1 MMCRTTKHC
10 PPAKP
15 LPRPLERQ
23 GHQGMSEPTH
33 VRVLVTHWPVP
44 GHLWSQPVFPP
55 GGCQPPKRD
64 VPAEQGGQK
73 RNSSA
78 FIGQLL
84 FNSDWVYHTLLFNS
98 LIGMT
103 MTSVTPGTQLPWHSC
118 VVSCSLLIKETSYHW
133 NKDSHLRTKRLL
145 YVCEWSSLSTQG
157 GLLPEST
164 LVPKSRDAQ
173 VPS

>member
-1 MMCRTTKHC
+1 MLFPKSLTCPCLLQPSNQHSDISCPIEKIKHIYKH
-10 PPAKP
+10 PKVSR
-15 LPRPLERQ
+15 LHISLHSHTSLQ
-23 GHQGMSEPTH
+23 
-33 VRVLVTHWPVP
+33 RV
-44 GHLWSQPVFPP
+44 
-55 GGCQPPKRD
+55 
-64 VPAEQGGQK
+64 
-73 RNSSA
+73 
-78 FIGQLL
+78 IGTNYC
-84 FNSDWVYHTLLFNS
+84 FLFNS